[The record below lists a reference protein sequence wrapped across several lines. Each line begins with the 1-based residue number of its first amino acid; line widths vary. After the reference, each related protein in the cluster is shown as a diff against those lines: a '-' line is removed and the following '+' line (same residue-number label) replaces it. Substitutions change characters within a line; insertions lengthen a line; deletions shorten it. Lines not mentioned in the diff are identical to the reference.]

1 MITPRSFKSI
11 FLYKD
16 IKKYIM
22 EIDVMV
28 NKFYLNFYLRSHA
41 IGTMSNVPQE
51 ITGISGK

>member
-1 MITPRSFKSI
+1 
-11 FLYKD
+11 
-16 IKKYIM
+16 M
-22 EIDVMV
+22 EIGVMV